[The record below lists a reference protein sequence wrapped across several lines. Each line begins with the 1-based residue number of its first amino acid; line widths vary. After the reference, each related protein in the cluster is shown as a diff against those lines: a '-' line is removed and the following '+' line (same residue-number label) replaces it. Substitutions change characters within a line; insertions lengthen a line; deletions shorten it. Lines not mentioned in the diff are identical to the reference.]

1 MNRQKLIILPKL
13 CNCGGDNS
21 KQWFVY
27 YSCRDPRTGKMHR
40 FRHYDGFTSL
50 SEKEKLA
57 HAQQLIEMY
66 STRLRSGW
74 SPFTDDTQ
82 VVYNDHIDY
91 QSVAQIYGTK
101 RSGNRSVRL
110 WISKFIDTITPGISH
125 STYLTYKSK
134 LRIFVLW
141 LEHKKI
147 SENDLSTFD
156 SNLIGLFFHYLIDE
170 RKLSKVTIDSYAEL
184 LTVTFEY
191 FKKEKLILIN
201 PVFDIPVCNRI
212 NDQAPRP
219 IQRADIEVF
228 KKELQKDPE
237 LWLAVMFEFYCSL
250 RPGHEIREMKIK
262 DIDFITGTVRVTR
275 ERAKSRIERIVT
287 VPQQLMLQ
295 LRNFYKLQTYN
306 RELYIFGRGGIPGPE
321 HIGKNKLNYKFNK
334 IRKKLKMPDEYK
346 FYSWKH
352 TGLIEADEN
361 NIPYKDISRHAGHSS
376 PSITDDYFANKKVS
390 TSKAIRDNYPTL

>member
-1 MNRQKLIILPKL
+1 
-13 CNCGGDNS
+13 
-21 KQWFVY
+21 
-27 YSCRDPRTGKMHR
+27 MHR
-40 FRHYDGFTSL
+40 FRHYDGFTTL
-50 SEKEKLA
+50 GEKEKLA

-66 STRLRSGW
+66 SSRLRSGW

-82 VVYNDHIDY
+82 TIYNDHIDY
-91 QSVAQIYGTK
+91 HTVAQIYGTK

-110 WISKFIDTITPGISH
+110 WVSKFIDTITPGISH

-141 LEHKKI
+141 LEHKNL

-184 LTVTFEY
+184 LTVAFEY

-219 IQRADIEVF
+219 IQREDLDILKGALE
-228 KKELQKDPE
+228 KDPE
-237 LWLAVMFEFYCSL
+237 LLLAAMFEYYCAL
-250 RPGHEIREMKIK
+250 RPGHEIRELKIK
-262 DIDFITGTVRVTR
+262 DIDFLSGTVRVTR
-275 ERAKSRIERIVT
+275 TRAKNRVERIVT
-287 VPQQLMLQ
+287 IPKQLMVQ
-295 LRNFYKLQTYN
+295 LKDNYKLQTFD
-306 RELYIFGRGGIPGPE
+306 REFYVFGVKGRPGTRHIDKNKFGR
-321 HIGKNKLNYKFNK
+321 KFNV
-334 IRKKLKMPDEYK
+334 IRKKLNMPDEYK
-346 FYSWKH
+346 FYSFKH

-376 PSITDDYFANKKVS
+376 PSITDDYFANKKVT